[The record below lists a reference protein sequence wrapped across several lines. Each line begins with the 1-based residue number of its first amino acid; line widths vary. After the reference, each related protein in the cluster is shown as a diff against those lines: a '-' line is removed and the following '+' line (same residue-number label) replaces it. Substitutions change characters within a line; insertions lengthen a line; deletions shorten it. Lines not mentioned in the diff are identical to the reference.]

1 MAYFLRKDTARFN
14 VRFSRWDKLA
24 ESDWDYGI
32 FTITGIDPDELKNKK
47 SFPPVNCVHT
57 IEVDGYPICFIV
69 RHENKSDFMARL
81 NHNEL
86 LRYRLLDA
94 HGTGLVERTK
104 SYLADAYN
112 YNPYNRSLLTN
123 YMEFYEALGQMD
135 SVKKYVD
142 LKLEC
147 LPRDEIATFYKGYY
161 YHRTGD
167 DDKAI
172 QTYRDCIKL
181 NCKYSAAYKG
191 LAEIY
196 KEREDWNSLE
206 KLLLK
211 QVDENVFNAV
221 GNDVEEMVN
230 MYKKQ
235 GMTEPYAYKRAYKL
249 ISEHYKAAN
258 NKQGYKIYND
268 AYQNIAAHLK

>member
-1 MAYFLRKDTARFN
+1 
-14 VRFSRWDKLA
+14 
-24 ESDWDYGI
+24 
-32 FTITGIDPDELKNKK
+32 
-47 SFPPVNCVHT
+47 
-57 IEVDGYPICFIV
+57 
-69 RHENKSDFMARL
+69 MARL